1 MVKRLVVGL
10 LLGAVIGAIGAAVL
24 VQGLGVTTF
33 EGKGLFAYLAA
44 AVIGIVTGLV
54 AGKPIWSADGK
65 IEAGV
70 KAFVGMVVALG
81 AMFVLQKWVHVPVD
95 LTALRAGKGALGLLP
110 AASLPIIGS
119 LLAAIFEIDNTGEP
133 AKDKEDAKAA
143 PPASAKKVRVQEAAP
158 EAAADD
164 ADEADVDPPAA
175 KKKR

>member
-1 MVKRLVVGL
+1 MIKRLVVGL
-10 LLGAVIGAIGAAVL
+10 LLGAVIGAIAAAVL

-33 EGKGLFAYLAA
+33 EGKALFAYLAA

-81 AMFVLQKWVHVPVD
+81 AMFVLQKWVRMPVD

-110 AASLPIIGS
+110 AASLPIIGGI
-119 LLAAIFEIDNTGEP
+119 LAAIFEIDNTGSDS
-133 AKDKEDAKAA
+133 AKDKDDAKAG
-143 PPASAKKVRVQEAAP
+143 PASAKNVRVDAESKAEEA
-158 EAAADD
+158 EDADD
-164 ADEADVDPPAA
+164 EEPPAA